1 MVFSRAGGFVC
12 VHLAFGRSSFFSCLF
27 FPVPVVPFETKKQNK
42 KQKNIMR
49 LPNTLNILT
58 GRKLAGKLKEDIMKE
73 VVVQL
78 GDVDSILAVQIGYE
92 IVRVTF
98 CSDEAFSRAKSMEG
112 VSLFGLWCKILGG
125 GPATTLVHVFDYPF
139 EESDVE
145 IEHALA
151 DFGEVKKVRKQTYL
165 SSQQIYTG
173 TRLVSIVLRETPPRS
188 ISIDGYHCRI
198 WYRGQPIVC
207 NLCSKQGHVSA
218 NCPNKDKCRLCGQS
232 GHFARSCP
240 NPWGGSSDADSVG
253 SSALSVSDFPH
264 LTTGPSPGG
273 APAGLAVVERLSDD
287 GSNDGNADDENADD
301 ENADDVSSPLGPSP
315 MEDEVVPS
323 AVTNGA
329 ASSPGVAN
337 EPLVVSVSDRS
348 EKGGIVNDIESTV
361 IKESKVSVS
370 TVVESELLDHGNDL
384 QSNVTENGNVN
395 VVGNNVSDS
404 LQNGVI
410 ENERIPDDDDDD
422 DAVID
427 DDFDVSNDAKGIT
440 NRKRK
445 LSTDSEDNI
454 NEGSAK
460 VGNISL
466 ESESDLSCE
475 AGSPT
480 PSPSVL
486 DGDVVLVAETGV
498 SLDVS
503 ASAESL
509 DSSLLEDGQRTDF
522 SPE

>member
-1 MVFSRAGGFVC
+1 
-12 VHLAFGRSSFFSCLF
+12 
-27 FPVPVVPFETKKQNK
+27 
-42 KQKNIMR
+42 MR

-58 GRKLAGKLKEDIMKE
+58 GRKLAGKLKEGITKE
-73 VVVQL
+73 VVGQL

-98 CSDEAFSRAKSMEG
+98 CSDEAFSRLKSMEG
-112 VSLFGLWCKILGG
+112 VSLFGLCCKILGG
-125 GPATTLVHVFDYPF
+125 GTATTLVHGFDCPF
-139 EESDVE
+139 EESGVE

-151 DFGEVKKVRKQTYL
+151 DFGEVEKVRKQTYL

-207 NLCSKQGHVSA
+207 NLCAKQGHVSA

-240 NPWGGSSDADSVG
+240 NPWGGSSDVDSAG
-253 SSALSVSDFPH
+253 SSALSVSDFPP
-264 LTTGPSPGG
+264 LNTGPPPGG
-273 APAGLAVVERLSDD
+273 APPGLAVVERLSDD
-287 GSNDGNADDENADD
+287 GSNDGNADD

-323 AVTNGA
+323 AVINGA
-329 ASSPGVAN
+329 ASIPSVTN
-337 EPLVVSVSDRS
+337 EPLVVSVNDRS

-361 IKESKVSVS
+361 IKESKVNVS

-384 QSNVTENGNVN
+384 QSNVTENGKVN
-395 VVGNNVSDS
+395 AVGNNVSNNF
-404 LQNGVI
+404 QNGVI
-410 ENERIPDDDDDD
+410 EDERIPPDDN
-422 DAVID
+422 DAVVD
-427 DDFDVSNDAKGIT
+427 NDFDVSDEAKGIT

-445 LSTDSEDNI
+445 HSTDSEDNI

-480 PSPSVL
+480 PSPSML
-486 DGDVVLVAETGV
+486 GGVVGWVAETGV
-498 SLDVS
+498 SPDVS

-509 DSSLLEDGQRTDF
+509 DSSLLEDGQRTNF
-522 SPE
+522 SPK

>member
-1 MVFSRAGGFVC
+1 
-12 VHLAFGRSSFFSCLF
+12 
-27 FPVPVVPFETKKQNK
+27 
-42 KQKNIMR
+42 MR

-173 TRLVSIVLRETPPRS
+173 TRLVSIGLRETPPRS

-207 NLCSKQGHVSA
+207 NLCAKQGHVSA

-240 NPWGGSSDADSVG
+240 NPWGGSSDVDSVN
-253 SSALSVSDFPH
+253 SSALSVSDFPP
-264 LTTGPSPGG
+264 LSTGPPPGG
-273 APAGLAVVERLSDD
+273 APAGLAAVERLSDD
-287 GSNDGNADDENADD
+287 GSNDGSADD

-323 AVTNGA
+323 AVINGA
-329 ASSPGVAN
+329 ASSPGVSN
-337 EPLVVSVSDRS
+337 EPLIVSVNDRS

-361 IKESKVSVS
+361 IKESKVNV
-370 TVVESELLDHGNDL
+370 SELLGHGNDL

-395 VVGNNVSDS
+395 VVGSDVS
-404 LQNGVI
+404 NKNII
-410 ENERIPDDDDDD
+410 ENERIPADDN
-422 DAVID
+422 DAVVD
-427 DDFDVSNDAKGIT
+427 NDFDVSDEAKGIT

-486 DGDVVLVAETGV
+486 GGDVVLVAETGV
-498 SLDVS
+498 SLDV
-503 ASAESL
+503 SAESL

-522 SPE
+522 SPEYFFFPRSWPGF

>member
-1 MVFSRAGGFVC
+1 M
-12 VHLAFGRSSFFSCLF
+12 
-27 FPVPVVPFETKKQNK
+27 
-42 KQKNIMR
+42 
-49 LPNTLNILT
+49 
-58 GRKLAGKLKEDIMKE
+58 
-73 VVVQL
+73 
-78 GDVDSILAVQIGYE
+78 
-92 IVRVTF
+92 
-98 CSDEAFSRAKSMEG
+98 
-112 VSLFGLWCKILGG
+112 
-125 GPATTLVHVFDYPF
+125 
-139 EESDVE
+139 
-145 IEHALA
+145 
-151 DFGEVKKVRKQTYL
+151 
-165 SSQQIYTG
+165 
-173 TRLVSIVLRETPPRS
+173 
-188 ISIDGYHCRI
+188 
-198 WYRGQPIVC
+198 
-207 NLCSKQGHVSA
+207 
-218 NCPNKDKCRLCGQS
+218 
-232 GHFARSCP
+232 
-240 NPWGGSSDADSVG
+240 
-253 SSALSVSDFPH
+253 
-264 LTTGPSPGG
+264 
-273 APAGLAVVERLSDD
+273 
-287 GSNDGNADDENADD
+287 
-301 ENADDVSSPLGPSP
+301 SSPLGPSP

-329 ASSPGVAN
+329 ASSPGVTN

-384 QSNVTENGNVN
+384 QSNVTENGNVD

-404 LQNGVI
+404 LQNDVI

-422 DAVID
+422 DAVVD
-427 DDFDVSNDAKGIT
+427 NDFDVSNDAKGIT

-486 DGDVVLVAETGV
+486 GGDVVLVAETGV

>member
-1 MVFSRAGGFVC
+1 M
-12 VHLAFGRSSFFSCLF
+12 
-27 FPVPVVPFETKKQNK
+27 
-42 KQKNIMR
+42 
-49 LPNTLNILT
+49 
-58 GRKLAGKLKEDIMKE
+58 
-73 VVVQL
+73 
-78 GDVDSILAVQIGYE
+78 
-92 IVRVTF
+92 
-98 CSDEAFSRAKSMEG
+98 
-112 VSLFGLWCKILGG
+112 
-125 GPATTLVHVFDYPF
+125 
-139 EESDVE
+139 
-145 IEHALA
+145 
-151 DFGEVKKVRKQTYL
+151 
-165 SSQQIYTG
+165 
-173 TRLVSIVLRETPPRS
+173 
-188 ISIDGYHCRI
+188 
-198 WYRGQPIVC
+198 
-207 NLCSKQGHVSA
+207 
-218 NCPNKDKCRLCGQS
+218 
-232 GHFARSCP
+232 
-240 NPWGGSSDADSVG
+240 
-253 SSALSVSDFPH
+253 
-264 LTTGPSPGG
+264 
-273 APAGLAVVERLSDD
+273 
-287 GSNDGNADDENADD
+287 
-301 ENADDVSSPLGPSP
+301 SSPLGPSP

-323 AVTNGA
+323 PVTNGA
-329 ASSPGVAN
+329 ARSPGVTN

-370 TVVESELLDHGNDL
+370 TVVKSELLDHGNDL

-410 ENERIPDDDDDD
+410 ENERIPDDDD
-422 DAVID
+422 AVVD
-427 DDFDVSNDAKGIT
+427 NDFDASNDAKGIT

-466 ESESDLSCE
+466 ESESDVSCE

-486 DGDVVLVAETGV
+486 GGDVVLVAETGV